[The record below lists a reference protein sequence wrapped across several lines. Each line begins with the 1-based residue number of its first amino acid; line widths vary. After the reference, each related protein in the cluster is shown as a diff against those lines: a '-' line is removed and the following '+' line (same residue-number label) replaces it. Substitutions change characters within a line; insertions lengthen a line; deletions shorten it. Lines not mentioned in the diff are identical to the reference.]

1 MWKGAEMAYTV
12 ILHIAG
18 EPSIVGEIEELPK
31 PTDTLMVVS
40 NPRLR
45 DGKDLHYLEHNVVKV
60 IWPIEKLSL
69 IEVLESEEQE
79 NLIGFVRE

>member
-1 MWKGAEMAYTV
+1 MPHTV

-18 EPSIVGEIEELPK
+18 EPSIVGEMDELPK
-31 PTDTLMVVS
+31 PSDTLLIVS

-45 DGKDLHYLEHNVVKV
+45 DGKDVHYLEHNVVKV
-60 IWPIEKLSL
+60 IWPVDKLTL
-69 IEVLESEEQE
+69 IEVLESQEEE